1 MIQPKKNIPIAPFT
15 HYRIGGVAREVYFP
29 TVASELLEILEAFRR
44 NHIDYYVLGEGSNT
58 LVGDGYWDGAVII
71 MREMTRCEPS
81 ENRVTCGAGMPSS
94 AVAELA
100 HEQAKT
106 GLEFLYLLPGT
117 IGGAIAG
124 NARYDYKNVSDV
136 LIGLVA
142 VHPEKGLRSFTTDEI
157 DFSYKHTGITAEGW
171 LICEVTLAW
180 HPGDPVAIRERM
192 NEIERARRQ
201 LHHFDFPS
209 CGCIFKN
216 DYAHNIQAGRLIDS
230 LGLKGLAVGDA
241 HVATFHAN
249 FIVNN
254 GHATAHDVL
263 TLIERIE
270 AIVYE
275 NKGLRLEREVR
286 LLGNFET

>member
-29 TVASELLEILEAFRR
+29 TTASELLEILEAFRR
-44 NHIDYYVLGEGSNT
+44 NHTDYYVLGEGSNT

-71 MREMTRCEPS
+71 LREMTRCEPS
-81 ENRVTCGAGMPSS
+81 ENWVTCGAGMPSS
-94 AVAELA
+94 ALAELA

-136 LIGLVA
+136 LTGLVA
-142 VHPEKGLRSFTTDEI
+142 VHPEKGLRSFTADEI

-171 LICEVTLAW
+171 LICEVILAW
-180 HPGDPVAIRERM
+180 QPGNPVAIHERM
-192 NEIERARRQ
+192 DEIERARHQ
-201 LHHFDFPS
+201 SHHFDFPS

-216 DYAHNIQAGRLIDS
+216 DYANNIQAGRLIDS

-241 HVATFHAN
+241 QVATFHAN

-254 GHATAHDVL
+254 AHATAYDVL

-270 AIVYE
+270 AIVWE
-275 NKGLRLEREVR
+275 KKCIRLEREVR
-286 LLGNFET
+286 LLGTFAT